1 MCCPRFR
8 TSFSRVPAMD
18 EVVPGVYHWSAIHP
32 RIGARVHSHYV
43 AASRTAIDP
52 LEPPADLEVERVV
65 LTNRHH
71 LRHSERLGVPIL
83 CNETG
88 LHEFAGGPAVQGF
101 VVGDEVAPGIR
112 AYEMG
117 GICPDDTALLIEA
130 GPGVLAVA
138 DAVVRREDGSLAFV
152 PDSLW
157 GDPEP
162 EQEAV
167 RRSLRR
173 LVELDF
179 DALILAHGPPLPS
192 GARAAL
198 AEFAS

>member
-1 MCCPRFR
+1 
-8 TSFSRVPAMD
+8 MD
-18 EVVPGVYHWSAIHP
+18 EVVPGVFHWSAIHP
-32 RIGARVHSHYV
+32 RIHAEVHSHYV

-52 LEPPADLEVERVV
+52 LEPPEGLEVARVV

-83 CNETG
+83 CNESG
-88 LHEFAGGPAVQGF
+88 LHEFADGPDVQGF
-101 VVGDEVAPGIR
+101 AIGDEVAPGIR
-112 AYEMG
+112 AHEMG
-117 GICPDDTALLIEA
+117 GICPDDTALLIDA

-138 DAVVRREDGSLAFV
+138 DAVIRHDDGSLGFV

-179 DALILAHGPPLPS
+179 DALILAHGSPMAS

-198 AEFAS
+198 AELAS